1 MVKGERMTENRDNNA
16 KEQFTIR
23 MIGLQQGASQE
34 KLIASLQRLFK
45 KKTPEEIQNALN
57 RLPLVLSRTA
67 RKSQALKI
75 KEFLESVGAF
85 VELTD
90 TSPVK
95 GRGGAGL
102 ERAEDKNDA
111 APSKGD
117 QPPMGEERRTKPR
130 VHTGIKLHPMGIG
143 ELLDR
148 SFRMMREY
156 FWLFFL
162 IVLIP
167 QGIWFLVGK
176 VIQPL
181 LGGMEGREASM
192 ALGVGFGISA
202 MLAFVVFIILQFWAQ
217 GALIHAVSETYLGH
231 NTSVAGSY
239 GAMRRILG
247 RLLGTL
253 ILFSILVMLVPAF
266 AGMFM
271 AIFIPLLLSM
281 GFGNVTIGFLVF
293 FVVVVVVW
301 FFFRLFL
308 NWLMVD
314 KVVVLEGKG
323 WMKALKRSTELM
335 KGRTEPGFWKS
346 NKMKAG
352 LILLL
357 GFLIALGIQLIFQ
370 IPGVIFSV
378 ILKGSLVV
386 RTVIEI
392 LNIVGTTLATSFT
405 ATAMIL
411 YYYDIRLRKE
421 GFDLKMMAE
430 NL

>member
-1 MVKGERMTENRDNNA
+1 MTENRDNDV
-16 KEQFTIR
+16 EQQFTIR
-23 MIGLQQGASQE
+23 MIGVQQGASQE

-45 KKTPEEIQNALN
+45 KKTPEEIEKALN
-57 RLPLVLSRTA
+57 RLPLVLSRSA
-67 RKSQALKI
+67 SKSQALKI

-90 TSPVK
+90 TTPVK
-95 GRGGAGL
+95 AHEDVGM
-102 ERAEDKNDA
+102 EKAEVGDDA
-111 APSKGD
+111 PPPEGD
-117 QPPMGEERRTKPR
+117 QPPKGEERRTKPR
-130 VHTGIKLHPMGIG
+130 VHAGIKLHPMGIG

-202 MLAFVVFIILQFWAQ
+202 VLAFVVFIILQFWAQ

-239 GAMRRILG
+239 GAMRRMLG

-253 ILFSILVMLVPAF
+253 IRWVILVMLVPAF
-266 AGMFM
+266 AGIFM

-281 GFGNVTIGFLVF
+281 GLGNVTIGLLIF
-293 FVVVVVVW
+293 FVVVVVAW
-301 FFFRLFL
+301 AFFRLFL

-323 WMKALKRSTELM
+323 WIKALKRSTELM

-357 GFLIALGIQLIFQ
+357 GLLIAMGIQLIFQ
-370 IPGVIFSV
+370 IPGVIFGV

-386 RTVIEI
+386 QTVLEV
-392 LNIVGTTLATSFT
+392 LNIVGTTLATAFT